1 MAFAISAMM
10 SCEIETSGNGDL
22 DGFWHLVRVDTLS
35 TGGMCDMSGRRV
47 FWSVQVGILN
57 ATDYDRYHK
66 GYLFHF
72 DKTDSSLQ
80 IFDPYKDNRTEGDI
94 KIEDPSELYHLGI
107 NAIDE
112 TFIIEQL
119 EGSRM
124 TLVTDVLR
132 LSFRKM

>member
-22 DGFWHLVRVDTLS
+22 DGFWH
-35 TGGMCDMSGRRV
+35 
-47 FWSVQVGILN
+47 F
-57 ATDYDRYHK
+57 Y
-66 GYLFHF
+66 
-72 DKTDSSLQ
+72 KTDSSLH